1 MAFGVTG
8 SNASKI
14 SHTMSYMSD
23 TVSIE
28 NHDLIYLLPSK
39 DVYET
44 GEDLWFKAWQFNR
57 STLGLSGASQTL
69 YLRLY
74 APTDSLVWDE
84 KYPLADGRCSGHV
97 YVDEN

>member
-1 MAFGVTG
+1 MKAGLVTIVALFYCCLSG
-8 SNASKI
+8 SADVLPFDSTQTF
-14 SHTMSYMSD
+14 SSS
-23 TVSIE
+23 
-28 NHDLIYLLPSK
+28 DLIYLFPSK

-74 APTDSLVWDE
+74 AP
-84 KYPLADGRCSGHV
+84 
-97 YVDEN
+97 